1 MTAEE
6 RRAMRDD
13 LNKESEEIDEEMERI
28 KAEQEEAEEWELK
41 YLISLKYT
49 NNKIIKIELKKMQT

>member
-1 MTAEE
+1 LTAEE

-28 KAEQEEAEEWELK
+28 KAEQEEAEE
-41 YLISLKYT
+41 
-49 NNKIIKIELKKMQT
+49 